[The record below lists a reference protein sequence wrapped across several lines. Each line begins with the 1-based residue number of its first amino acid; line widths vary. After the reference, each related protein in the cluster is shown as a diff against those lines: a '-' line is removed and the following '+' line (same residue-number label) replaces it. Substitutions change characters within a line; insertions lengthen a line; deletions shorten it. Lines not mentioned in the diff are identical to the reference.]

1 MLMLQ
6 GVSKLNHGFIIRHTG
21 NLILVY
27 DNQVQ
32 QITKLG
38 FTNTQICSFILGEL
52 LDILS
57 ADMVSRLSTPE
68 AWG

>member
-6 GVSKLNHGFIIRHTG
+6 GVSKLNHGFIIRHTR
-21 NLILVY
+21 NLIPVY

-32 QITKLG
+32 QISKLG
-38 FTNTQICSFILGEL
+38 FTNTQICSCILGEL
-52 LDILS
+52 LDILN
-57 ADMVSRLSTPE
+57 AEMVNRLSTPE